1 MKTIIVAEKP
11 IAGRTISEIL
21 SSKNY
26 SSKSYN
32 KMPYF
37 EFATKDL
44 GDVTLI
50 PLKGHISDVA
60 FPPKYA
66 RWLGTD
72 LKDLVQK
79 PEIKYIMKEKEI
91 AALLKKYGKEV
102 SKIIIATDADREGE
116 SIGKEAVTYATEENP
131 RLEIKRA
138 YYSAITKDELSKAFS
153 NLQELNYGLA
163 DAADARREIDLI
175 WGAVLTRFL
184 SLIIKRLGPDFL
196 SAGRVQSPTLAKIVE
211 KDLEIANFVPEK
223 YWQVQLTLKKGEEFT
238 ALYEKEKIE
247 SNELAE
253 RIFDSVKD
261 KVKVHS
267 LDQKKKKI
275 PKPTPFNTTDFLR
288 EATKMGLSAEKAI
301 SIAENLYMNGFI
313 SYPRTDNRKYV
324 GVEIFKI
331 LSDLEPGFKKE
342 VARLRAQEKIV
353 PSAGEET
360 KDHPPIHPVTLAE
373 ESKLSKPEWKIYK
386 LVVDRFFA
394 TLAEDAEANTT
405 KVYFSTPEYLFVSEG
420 LEVLKEGWLWFYHYR
435 KVSES
440 FLPSL
445 EVGDELPVLKKEI
458 LAKETKPPAK
468 YSQGTLIK
476 LMEDLKLGTKSTRP
490 TIIEKLYSRNYIDGD
505 KQVSSTEIA
514 KAVISALQEYAKA
527 IVLPET
533 TAKLE
538 DQMTSIENKEVTK
551 EQVVDDSKKVLSK
564 ILDEL
569 LENKAKIAQKLMAGI
584 SKYDSFGPCLCGGS
598 LRKLN
603 SRAGKTFLG
612 CSNYPNCKITYSLPQ
627 KDLFSY
633 AGKCSICNAPKIEL
647 RKGRRKHQFCLN
659 QNCPSQREYV
669 KKREDAEASR
679 TKVSEPSAFKAPNV
693 SKKKTKKKKQ

>member
-1 MKTIIVAEKP
+1 MKTIVVAEKP
-11 IAGRTISEIL
+11 IAGKTISEIL

-26 SSKSYN
+26 SSKFYN

-37 EFATKDL
+37 EFSSKEL
-44 GDVTLI
+44 GDVVLI

-60 FPPKYA
+60 FPLKYS

-79 PEIKYIMKEKEI
+79 PEIRYIMKEKEI
-91 AALLKKYGKEV
+91 AALLKKYAKEV
-102 SKIIIATDADREGE
+102 NKIIIATDADREGE
-116 SIGKEAVTYATEENP
+116 SIGKEAVTYVIEENP
-131 RLEIKRA
+131 NLEIKRA

-153 NLQELNYGLA
+153 NLQELNYGIA

-223 YWQVQLTLKKGEEFT
+223 YWQVELTLKKGEEFT
-238 ALYEKEKIE
+238 ALYEKEKIDN
-247 SNELAE
+247 NELAE
-253 RIFDSVKD
+253 KIFNAVKET
-261 KVKVHS
+261 VKVHS
-267 LDQKKKKI
+267 LDKKKKKI
-275 PKPTPFNTTDFLR
+275 PRPTPFNTTDFLR
-288 EATKMGLSAEKAI
+288 EAIKLGFSAGKAI
-301 SIAENLYMNGFI
+301 SIAEHLYMNGLI
-313 SYPRTDNRKYV
+313 SYPRTDNKKYV
-324 GVEIFKI
+324 GVDIPKI

-342 VARLRAQEKIV
+342 VEKLRKQDKIV

-360 KDHPPIHPVTLAE
+360 KDHPPIHPVTLASE
-373 ESKLSKPEWKIYK
+373 NTLSKPEWKVYK
-386 LVVDRFFA
+386 LVVNRFFA

-420 LEVLKEGWLWFYHYR
+420 LEILKEGWLWFYPYR

-440 FLPSL
+440 FLPSM
-445 EVGDELPVLKKEI
+445 EVGEELPVLKKEI

-476 LMEDLKLGTKSTRP
+476 LMEDLRLGTKSTRP
-490 TIIEKLYSRNYIDGD
+490 TIIEKLYSRNYIDGE
-505 KQVSSTEIA
+505 KQVNSTEIA

-538 DQMTSIENKEVTK
+538 DQMTSIENKETTK
-551 EQVVDDSKKVLSK
+551 EKVVNDSRDLLLK
-564 ILDEL
+564 ILNEL
-569 LENKAKIAQKLMAGI
+569 LENKGKIAQKLIGGI
-584 SKYDSFGPCLCGGS
+584 SRHDSFGPCLCGGS
-598 LRKLN
+598 LRKLT
-603 SRAGKTFLG
+603 SRMGKSFLG

-627 KDLFSY
+627 KDFYTY

-647 RKGRRKHQFCLN
+647 RKGKRKHEFCLN
-659 QNCPSQREYV
+659 NNCPSQKEYAR
-669 KKREDAEASR
+669 KREEAAAAR
-679 TKVSEPSAFKAPNV
+679 ATIVATKPIKAKTPR
-693 SKKKTKKKKQ
+693 KTKKKKE